1 MRHPTLQ
8 RLTVREANAWIEAI
22 QPRLE
27 LLWVTAEVG
36 PLLPQVDLLPGG
48 APGGLTVIQ
57 VDGNARV
64 ID

>member
-8 RLTVREANAWIEAI
+8 RLTVREANAWIETI
-22 QPRLE
+22 QPWLE
-27 LLWVTAEVG
+27 LVSVTAEVC
-36 PLLPQVDLLPGG
+36 PLLPQFHLLPGG